1 MTNTTTQSGQRPPI
15 TTRPTDA
22 ELARLLRDFAEL
34 RDDWSNGKSSDWDDY
49 TERLRT
55 MADALEDQ
63 HRADYCAD
71 CDQPNRDCACA
82 PARLTPE
89 QWQEAVERAATK
101 MFDGG
106 FLSEIPP
113 SVLQAETEMDICR
126 IVANLSIRAAFPH
139 LAPNPED

>member
-1 MTNTTTQSGQRPPI
+1 MTNTQTPSGQRPPNA
-15 TTRPTDA
+15 TRPTDA
-22 ELARLLRDFAEL
+22 DLAALLRTASNALRLKSPNVRRDF
-34 RDDWSNGKSSDWDDY
+34 SDLVTARVMLDA
-49 TERLRT
+49 
-55 MADALEDQ
+55 ADALD
-63 HRADYCAD
+63 A
-71 CDQPNRDCACA
+71 A

>member
-1 MTNTTTQSGQRPPI
+1 MTNAQTPSGQRPPNA
-15 TTRPTDA
+15 TRPTDA
-22 ELARLLRDFAEL
+22 DLAALLRTASNALRLKSPNVRRDF
-34 RDDWSNGKSSDWDDY
+34 SDLVTARVMLDA
-49 TERLRT
+49 
-55 MADALEDQ
+55 ADALD
-63 HRADYCAD
+63 A
-71 CDQPNRDCACA
+71 A